1 MSSASVIRLGAVVS
15 PCFMSNVHGR
25 IDAPE
30 DKEEGEEEGKKE
42 GEGSGE
48 EGKEDGK
55 RGRG

>member
-48 EGKEDGK
+48 EGKMGR